1 MFGINGGE
9 AIIILVVAILVIGPE
24 RLPKYAEQLAGLVK
38 RARVLMADAKEKVS
52 EELGPEITDVDWA
65 QLDPRR
71 YDPRRIVRDA
81 LLDDT
86 SHAQDTAE
94 DVEDTEP
101 HEGPRYAGPCRRR
114 GLGECRHP
122 GCRDRRR
129 CCDGC
134 CCGRE
139 RGGACGAAVRRPD
152 GPGWSRPVARA
163 AARPG
168 CRGGR
173 ALRHRGDLIAIR

>member
-86 SHAQDTAE
+86 PPTPKTPPKMSKTPNPTKA
-94 DVEDTEP
+94 
-101 HEGPRYAGPCRRR
+101 
-114 GLGECRHP
+114 P
-122 GCRDRRR
+122 GTPAPA
-129 CCDGC
+129 
-134 CCGRE
+134 
-139 RGGACGAAVRRPD
+139 GGAGSESAGAQAAETAVGAATAAAAVASAAVRAERPSD
-152 GPGWSRPVARA
+152 AQTAQAG
-163 AARPG
+163 AARWPEPQPVLAAG
-168 CRGGR
+168 E
-173 ALRHRGDLIAIR
+173 AAPFDTEAT

>member
-1 MFGINGGE
+1 MSVFGINGGE
-9 AIIILVVAILVIGPE
+9 AIIILVIAVLVIGPE

-86 SHAQDTAE
+86 PVSPSKPSKPARPTGSPAAPSASAAKAAETA
-94 DVEDTEP
+94 V
-101 HEGPRYAGPCRRR
+101 
-114 GLGECRHP
+114 
-122 GCRDRRR
+122 
-129 CCDGC
+129 
-134 CCGRE
+134 
-139 RGGACGAAVRRPD
+139 GAATAAAAATGAAV
-152 GPGWSRPVARA
+152 SRDTTDPTPQAG
-163 AARPG
+163 AARWPEPQP
-168 CRGGR
+168 
-173 ALRHRGDLIAIR
+173 ALQAGEAAPFDPEAT

>member
-86 SHAQDTAE
+86 PPTPKTSKTPNPTKATGSSKVGPVVPSSPGGTAAE
-94 DVEDTEP
+94 TAV
-101 HEGPRYAGPCRRR
+101 
-114 GLGECRHP
+114 
-122 GCRDRRR
+122 
-129 CCDGC
+129 
-134 CCGRE
+134 
-139 RGGACGAAVRRPD
+139 GAAT
-152 GPGWSRPVARA
+152 A
-163 AARPG
+163 AAAATSAAVQADRPSEEQEARSG
-168 CRGGR
+168 AARWPEPQPVLAAGQ
-173 ALRHRGDLIAIR
+173 AAPFDAEAT

>member
-86 SHAQDTAE
+86 PPTPKTPPKMSKTPNPTKAPGASSPAGAGSESAGTQAAETA
-94 DVEDTEP
+94 V
-101 HEGPRYAGPCRRR
+101 
-114 GLGECRHP
+114 
-122 GCRDRRR
+122 
-129 CCDGC
+129 
-134 CCGRE
+134 
-139 RGGACGAAVRRPD
+139 GAATAAAAVASAAVRSERPSD
-152 GPGWSRPVARA
+152 AQTAQAG
-163 AARPG
+163 AARWPEPQPVLAA
-168 CRGGR
+168 RES
-173 ALRHRGDLIAIR
+173 APFDTEAT

>member
-1 MFGINGGE
+1 VFGINGGE
-9 AIIILVVAILVIGPE
+9 AIIILVIAVLVIGPE

-86 SHAQDTAE
+86 PVAPSKPSKPARPSGSPAAPSASKAAETA
-94 DVEDTEP
+94 V
-101 HEGPRYAGPCRRR
+101 
-114 GLGECRHP
+114 
-122 GCRDRRR
+122 
-129 CCDGC
+129 
-134 CCGRE
+134 
-139 RGGACGAAVRRPD
+139 GAATAAAAATGAAV
-152 GPGWSRPVARA
+152 SRDASEPSPQAG
-163 AARPG
+163 AARWPEPQP
-168 CRGGR
+168 
-173 ALRHRGDLIAIR
+173 ALQAGEAAPFDTEAT

>member
-86 SHAQDTAE
+86 PPSPRTPPKMSKTPNPSKAPAAPGAAAAPSASSTATGNQAAE
-94 DVEDTEP
+94 TAV
-101 HEGPRYAGPCRRR
+101 
-114 GLGECRHP
+114 
-122 GCRDRRR
+122 
-129 CCDGC
+129 
-134 CCGRE
+134 
-139 RGGACGAAVRRPD
+139 GAATAAAAVASAAVRAERPTD
-152 GPGWSRPVARA
+152 AQAAQAG
-163 AARPG
+163 AARWPEPQPVLAAG
-168 CRGGR
+168 E
-173 ALRHRGDLIAIR
+173 AAPFDSEAT

>member
-86 SHAQDTAE
+86 PPTPKTPRTPNPTKATGATGSGAGAPTAAAA
-94 DVEDTEP
+94 
-101 HEGPRYAGPCRRR
+101 AGP
-114 GLGECRHP
+114 GVKAAET
-122 GCRDRRR
+122 
-129 CCDGC
+129 
-134 CCGRE
+134 
-139 RGGACGAAVRRPD
+139 AVGAATAAAAAS
-152 GPGWSRPVARA
+152 GA
-163 AARPG
+163 AARAERPADDPAAQTG
-168 CRGGR
+168 AARWPEPQPVLAAGE
-173 ALRHRGDLIAIR
+173 AAPFDAEAT

>member
-86 SHAQDTAE
+86 PVTPTKPSKPARPTGSPTPGAPAKAAETA
-94 DVEDTEP
+94 V
-101 HEGPRYAGPCRRR
+101 
-114 GLGECRHP
+114 
-122 GCRDRRR
+122 
-129 CCDGC
+129 
-134 CCGRE
+134 
-139 RGGACGAAVRRPD
+139 GAATAAAAATGAAVSREKAEPSPQ
-152 GPGWSRPVARA
+152 PG
-163 AARPG
+163 AARWPEPQP
-168 CRGGR
+168 
-173 ALRHRGDLIAIR
+173 ALQVGEPAPFDPEAT

>member
-38 RARVLMADAKEKVS
+38 RARTLMADAKEKVS

-86 SHAQDTAE
+86 PLSTTKPTKSPASPVSPATPSSSKVAETA
-94 DVEDTEP
+94 V
-101 HEGPRYAGPCRRR
+101 
-114 GLGECRHP
+114 
-122 GCRDRRR
+122 
-129 CCDGC
+129 
-134 CCGRE
+134 
-139 RGGACGAAVRRPD
+139 GAATAAAAAKGAAVQADRSAD
-152 GPGWSRPVARA
+152 VRA
-163 AARPG
+163 AQQGAARWPEPQPVLAAG
-168 CRGGR
+168 E
-173 ALRHRGDLIAIR
+173 AAPFDAEAT

>member
-86 SHAQDTAE
+86 PPTPRTSKTPSPTTSAGRAGTTTPPTA
-94 DVEDTEP
+94 T
-101 HEGPRYAGPCRRR
+101 GAGTPAT
-114 GLGECRHP
+114 
-122 GCRDRRR
+122 
-129 CCDGC
+129 
-134 CCGRE
+134 
-139 RGGACGAAVRRPD
+139 GAKAAETAVGAATAAAAVTGAAVRSERPSETTTPQA
-152 GPGWSRPVARA
+152 G
-163 AARPG
+163 AARWPEPQPVLAAG
-168 CRGGR
+168 E
-173 ALRHRGDLIAIR
+173 AAPFDPEAT

>member
-9 AIIILVVAILVIGPE
+9 AIIILVIAVLVIGPE

-86 SHAQDTAE
+86 PVSPSKPSKPARPSGSTASPSASRAAE
-94 DVEDTEP
+94 TAV
-101 HEGPRYAGPCRRR
+101 
-114 GLGECRHP
+114 
-122 GCRDRRR
+122 
-129 CCDGC
+129 
-134 CCGRE
+134 
-139 RGGACGAAVRRPD
+139 GAATAAAAATGAAV
-152 GPGWSRPVARA
+152 SRDTTDPSPQAGATRWPEPQPALQAGEA
-163 AARPG
+163 APFDPEAT
-168 CRGGR
+168 
-173 ALRHRGDLIAIR
+173 

>member
-86 SHAQDTAE
+86 PPTPKTSKMPNPTKTAGA
-94 DVEDTEP
+94 TSSGAAAP
-101 HEGPRYAGPCRRR
+101 TTGTAAGATS
-114 GLGECRHP
+114 P
-122 GCRDRRR
+122 GAKVA
-129 CCDGC
+129 
-134 CCGRE
+134 E
-139 RGGACGAAVRRPD
+139 TAVGAATAAAAVTSAAVRAERPSD
-152 GPGWSRPVARA
+152 EQVAQGG
-163 AARPG
+163 AARWPEPQPVLAAG
-168 CRGGR
+168 EV
-173 ALRHRGDLIAIR
+173 APFDTEAT

>member
-86 SHAQDTAE
+86 PPTSKTPPKMSKTPNPSQA
-94 DVEDTEP
+94 
-101 HEGPRYAGPCRRR
+101 
-114 GLGECRHP
+114 P
-122 GCRDRRR
+122 GASSPA
-129 CCDGC
+129 
-134 CCGRE
+134 
-139 RGGACGAAVRRPD
+139 GGAGSESTGAQAAETAVGAATAAAAVASAAVRAERPSD
-152 GPGWSRPVARA
+152 AQAAQAG
-163 AARPG
+163 AARWPEPQPVLAAG
-168 CRGGR
+168 E
-173 ALRHRGDLIAIR
+173 AAPFDTEAT

>member
-52 EELGPEITDVDWA
+52 EELGHRDHRRRLGPA
-65 QLDPRR
+65 RPRR

-86 SHAQDTAE
+86 PPRPRHRE
-94 DVEDTEP
+94 DVEDP
-101 HEGPRYAGPCRRR
+101 NP
-114 GLGECRHP
+114 
-122 GCRDRRR
+122 
-129 CCDGC
+129 
-134 CCGRE
+134 
-139 RGGACGAAVRRPD
+139 RRP
-152 GPGWSRPVARA
+152 R
-163 AARPG
+163 
-168 CRGGR
+168 
-173 ALRHRGDLIAIR
+173 